1 MHYRTRAIDE
11 ELDALLPGVAAI
23 AIQGARATGKTE
35 TATRRAATV
44 YRLDDPGVRAVVTA
58 DPTMLLRGPTPIL
71 IDEWQIIPESWDLIR
86 RAVDADR
93 APGRFLLTGSASPTH
108 APTHSGA
115 GRIVNL
121 RMRPMTLAERGI
133 GSPTVS
139 LAGLLRGTEIAVS
152 GTTDL
157 TVADYAAEMVA
168 SGYPGLRGGSE
179 RAVRQELDGYLDH
192 IVDRDFEES
201 GHPVRNP
208 TALRRWMQAYAAAT
222 ASTTSYEK
230 IRNAATAGTTGKP
243 AKTTVMRYADVLEG
257 MWVLDP
263 VPAWSPGS
271 NLLARLT
278 LAPKHH
284 LVDPALAAR
293 LLRMTTDTLLQGAA
307 PPGATPSHVTLLGAL
322 FESLVTL
329 DVRVHAQAA
338 EAGVFHFRDR
348 AGEHEVD
355 LIVEGHDR
363 RVLAIEVKLAGTVD
377 DGDVRHLSW
386 LRDRLGDQLADAIVV
401 TTGRE
406 AYRRRDGIAVVPA
419 ALLGP

>member
-1 MHYRTRAIDE
+1 
-11 ELDALLPGVAAI
+11 
-23 AIQGARATGKTE
+23 
-35 TATRRAATV
+35 
-44 YRLDDPGVRAVVTA
+44 
-58 DPTMLLRGPTPIL
+58 
-71 IDEWQIIPESWDLIR
+71 
-86 RAVDADR
+86 
-93 APGRFLLTGSASPTH
+93 
-108 APTHSGA
+108 
-115 GRIVNL
+115 
-121 RMRPMTLAERGI
+121 
-133 GSPTVS
+133 
-139 LAGLLRGTEIAVS
+139 
-152 GTTDL
+152 
-157 TVADYAAEMVA
+157 
-168 SGYPGLRGGSE
+168 
-179 RAVRQELDGYLDH
+179 
-192 IVDRDFEES
+192 
-201 GHPVRNP
+201 
-208 TALRRWMQAYAAAT
+208 
-222 ASTTSYEK
+222 
-230 IRNAATAGTTGKP
+230 
-243 AKTTVMRYADVLEG
+243 MRYADVLEG
-257 MWVLDP
+257 MWILDP

-293 LLRMTTDTLLQGAA
+293 LLRMTTDTLLRGAA
-307 PPGATPSHVTLLGAL
+307 PAGTTHSHVTLLGAL

-363 RVLAIEVKLAGTVD
+363 RVLAIEVKLAATVD

-386 LRDRLGDQLADAIVV
+386 LRDRLGDQLVDAIVV